1 MLSKDKKYM
10 ALDRIIFEQG
20 ETIVHKNLG
29 YTAKIVKFYS
39 RGNALIE
46 IPDTPENRQI
56 WQSLQHSQG
65 AYTIKAT
72 NIAKHFKHQL
82 KQPILSI

>member
-46 IPDTPENRQI
+46 IPDTPENRI
-56 WQSLQHSQG
+56 VWKDCKLPM
-65 AYTIKAT
+65 TFKAI

-82 KQPILSI
+82 KQPILNL